1 MPESFDAERKR
12 LGQVNAQDYVPLS
25 VRSASGNTG
34 LLSRIPG
41 SYTATKAA
49 VAAGATPPKAS
60 DAPVAGK
67 ENLFTG
73 LVEALNQHQQDLI
86 QQKKREIADIYD
98 IKFDP
103 AIMGEST
110 VKRPGNQNITQ
121 APMQNNQTAEKL
133 NAAKNSV
140 NRNAMTWPVKAGTQ
154 IVQLIDQIVR
164 NSSYITDQQIVQI
177 SPIADPVT
185 GVQKQTPSPGT
196 GTGTTAWYK
205 ISVATEQLGMDN
217 IIRDH
222 AYRIT
227 YIITPYA
234 VAQLASQYFPDSKYR
249 GVHKSY
255 QYWFTGNNT
264 QILNYEQKYNN
275 AYRLVLSGQGENIQK
290 QASTDFRDVFRKTYM
305 ATSENHAQGAK
316 NYTNEPG
323 DNAAS
328 FLYDPIS
335 LSKANLRI
343 VGDPS
348 WMAQGESGLGVRAG
362 KFSFI
367 PFSSDGSMNFD
378 SQAVLFDVSFNQPVD
393 YDFNTGIIDPNVHN
407 SKSGLPQEHYT
418 FTAIQCKNIFSKGRF
433 EQEIE
438 GRLLIEYKKSD
449 STSQGRVATTASATA
464 AGSRTGST
472 VPDDGSR
479 GYEIRD
485 ETGQVSNIR
494 KNEYGDLYYPL
505 TPQPATPPGAPTSS
519 GDVTPAD
526 VPAPQNASA
535 PDKILANEEETAAV
549 NAYIEAGGTFPRGTG
564 PITSGP
570 LFDNVVAAK
579 AALTARQQAAS
590 VPATTSTPPQIMDKE
605 T

>member
-1 MPESFDAERKR
+1 
-12 LGQVNAQDYVPLS
+12 
-25 VRSASGNTG
+25 
-34 LLSRIPG
+34 
-41 SYTATKAA
+41 
-49 VAAGATPPKAS
+49 
-60 DAPVAGK
+60 
-67 ENLFTG
+67 
-73 LVEALNQHQQDLI
+73 
-86 QQKKREIADIYD
+86 
-98 IKFDP
+98 
-103 AIMGEST
+103 
-110 VKRPGNQNITQ
+110 
-121 APMQNNQTAEKL
+121 
-133 NAAKNSV
+133 
-140 NRNAMTWPVKAGTQ
+140 
-154 IVQLIDQIVR
+154 
-164 NSSYITDQQIVQI
+164 
-177 SPIADPVT
+177 
-185 GVQKQTPSPGT
+185 
-196 GTGTTAWYK
+196 
-205 ISVATEQLGMDN
+205 
-217 IIRDH
+217 
-222 AYRIT
+222 
-227 YIITPYA
+227 
-234 VAQLASQYFPDSKYR
+234 
-249 GVHKSY
+249 
-255 QYWFTGNNT
+255 
-264 QILNYEQKYNN
+264 
-275 AYRLVLSGQGENIQK
+275 
-290 QASTDFRDVFRKTYM
+290 M

-485 ETGQVSNIR
+485 ETGQVSELR

-519 GDVTPAD
+519 GDIDSNAGPAVD
-526 VPAPQNASA
+526 QTNAG
-535 PDKILANEEETAAV
+535 V
-549 NAYIEAGGTFPRGTG
+549 N
-564 PITSGP
+564 
-570 LFDNVVAAK
+570 
-579 AALTARQQAAS
+579 
-590 VPATTSTPPQIMDKE
+590 TPPQIMDKE
-605 T
+605 Y